1 MTRALLIHG
10 GAIGDF
16 VMSLRIVAVLRGA
29 GANHVAVLGR
39 GHVAEIAGPSDGI
52 DAFIDLDAGG
62 FHALFATET
71 DVPPHVTARLGG
83 FDLAVNL
90 LAGGTLSEKLSACGI
105 RSVVDIDPRPRPD
118 WRGHITDQWLAD
130 LKAAGGTGV
139 SPVESSGIE
148 AAVGPPRIFVSD
160 ERKQAA
166 RRCGTAALRCVPSRG
181 RLGHVMGEARI
192 AGKPVAVLHPG
203 SGGRAKCWPQRDF
216 VALAQHC
223 RTHGWSVAFLLGPAE
238 VERLAAAELDELR
251 QAAPLLVGWPLPEVA
266 ALLAISNVFVGNDSG
281 IAHLSAAVGTPTV
294 CIFGPTDPVLWRPL
308 GEHVR
313 VVSLTPAD
321 EWPLVE
327 DVAAAL
333 PEVRAAVYMPRPTHR
348 AG

>member
-16 VMSLRIVAVLRGA
+16 VMSLRIVAALRGA

-62 FHALFATET
+62 FHALFAGET
-71 DVPPHVTARLGG
+71 DVPPHVTAQLGG

-90 LAGGTLSEKLSACGI
+90 LTGGTLSEKLSACGI

-130 LKAAGGTGV
+130 LKVA
-139 SPVESSGIE
+139 GIE
-148 AAVGPPRIFVSD
+148 AAGGPPRIFVS
-160 ERKQAA
+160 EPRRQAA
-166 RRCGTAALRCVPSRG
+166 RQ
-181 RLGHVMGEARI
+181 RLAKETRLAE
-192 AGKPVAVLHPG
+192 KPVAVLHPG
-203 SGGRAKCWPQRDF
+203 SGGRAKCWPQHDF
-216 VALAQHC
+216 LALARYC
-223 RTHGWSVAFLLGPAE
+223 RTRGWSVAFLLGPAE
-238 VERLAAAELDELR
+238 VERRAAAELDELR

-313 VVSLTPAD
+313 VVSPPRSAAWPAI
-321 EWPLVE
+321 E
-327 DVAAAL
+327 DVTAAM
-333 PEVRAAVYMPRPTHR
+333 RAACAPRQPE
-348 AG
+348 AD